1 MTFPQVTGGYHDAGD
16 HVKFGFPMA
25 SMTVRMTLILILS
38 QAEKILC
45 KNDFS
50 VLLQTIVAWGANS
63 FYEGYEKA
71 GQLEWW
77 VFHS

>member
-1 MTFPQVTGGYHDAGD
+1 MTSPQVTGGYHDAGD

-45 KNDFS
+45 KNDFTS
-50 VLLQTIVAWGANS
+50 THSKGGLVRIYFNTIPINNYS
-63 FYEGYEKA
+63 
-71 GQLEWW
+71 
-77 VFHS
+77 